1 MTAEQY
7 AAQLA
12 TATTRTAAEQ
22 LVAPLKGAQL
32 QTVAA
37 AAGVKLQPA
46 ITVADKRQVL
56 VDRTVGYRLNSAA
69 IRKL

>member
-32 QTVAA
+32 QAVAD
-37 AAGVKLQPA
+37 AAGVNLRPGR
-46 ITVADKRQVL
+46 TVADRRDLL
-56 VDRTVGYRLNSAA
+56 VQRTVGFRLNSAA

>member
-1 MTAEQY
+1 MTAAEI
-7 AAQLA
+7 AEKLA

-22 LVAPLKGAQL
+22 LVASLKGRQL
-32 QTVAA
+32 QAVADA
-37 AAGVKLQPA
+37 ARVNLRPA
-46 ITVADKRQVL
+46 HTVADKRQVL